1 MNSLNKLF
9 IICLATAILTFAS
22 SQSLFSQYAVCTPD
36 PATTDPEGVGVRTP
50 HDLPVAFIGDY
61 YNTVLTI
68 IAPAVATTWGF
79 IDFHITKIQLTEMT
93 NMPGG
98 MNWETNSGNADDFM
112 YGGEKYCM
120 IVDGTPSGTPG
131 IRKIDVYAN
140 AWIRVIFETQAPG
153 NPRNGG
159 DVTFTLCNSLNLE
172 LGNNLNITT
181 DDVRTISADQQDDYH
196 TYLWQDNS
204 TAPVFEIDG
213 EELGIGTH
221 KIKVTVTD
229 TVGTTGI
236 YSDRVPCCFKSDS
249 IMVTVTQG
257 NAGISVKKNDSFS
270 VFPNPSD
277 GKFFISLTNFT
288 TNIPI
293 EISDINGAIVY
304 VGNLSKKETELDLS
318 FLSKGAYF
326 VALKDNYKT
335 KQKKIVIY

>member
-1 MNSLNKLF
+1 MKKLF
-9 IICLATAILTFAS
+9 SIVVVMIMICLSTTIS
-22 SQSLFSQYAVCTPD
+22 YSQYADCTPN
-36 PATTDPEGVGVRTP
+36 PATVDPEGVGVRDP
-50 HDLPVAFIGDY
+50 VDLPVAFPGEY

-68 IAPAVATTWGF
+68 MAPSIATTWGF
-79 IDFHITKIQLTEMT
+79 LDIKITKIQLTEMV

-98 MNWETNSGNADDFM
+98 MTWESNSGNADDYM

-120 IVDGTPSGTPG
+120 IVEGYPTGDVG

-140 AWIRVIFETQAPG
+140 AWIRVIFEAQAPG
-153 NPRNGG
+153 NPQFGG
-159 DVTFTLCNSLNLE
+159 DVIFTLCNSLDLE

-181 DDVRTISADQQDDYH
+181 DDVTTISADQQDDYH

-213 EELGIGTH
+213 DELGIGTH

-229 TVGTTGI
+229 TVGTTGV
-236 YSDRVPCCFKSDS
+236 YSDRQPCCFKSDS

-257 NAGISVKKNDSFS
+257 NAGFSIEENDSYA

-277 GKFFISLTNFT
+277 GKFFISLNDFT
-288 TNIPI
+288 KDVPV
-293 EISDINGAIVY
+293 EITDINGAIVY
-304 VGNLSKKETELDLS
+304 QGILSRKETNIDLS

-326 VALKDNYKT
+326 ISLKDNRHT
-335 KQKKIVIY
+335 KPKKIAIY